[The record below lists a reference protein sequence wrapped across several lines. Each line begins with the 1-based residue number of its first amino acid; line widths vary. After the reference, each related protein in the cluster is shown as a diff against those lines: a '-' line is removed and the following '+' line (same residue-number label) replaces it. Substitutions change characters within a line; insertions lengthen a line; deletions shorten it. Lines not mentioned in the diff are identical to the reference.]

1 MVVVIHIMC
10 HGVGLEYLFIETNGV
25 EFLRALN
32 SDLYFDISVPV
43 LVSVLLY
50 THTHLSAK
58 NSKLSYIYY
67 ISGVSELFLKVHFY
81 SL

>member
-1 MVVVIHIMC
+1 MFFFFFNVLCLVVVIHIMY
-10 HGVGLEYLFIETNGV
+10 VLEYLFIETNGV

-50 THTHLSAK
+50 MRAHTHTHTYTHTHTHTL
-58 NSKLSYIYY
+58 
-67 ISGVSELFLKVHFY
+67 EC
-81 SL
+81 